1 MISENYYNLKVFK
14 IKSLQTII
22 AMITEDKVTEIFCI
36 ADDFCKVFDAQMEK
50 YTIKSNS
57 KRRYHRESTISKA
70 EIMVK

>member
-1 MISENYYNLKVFK
+1 MVISENCCNFNVLK

-50 YTIKSNS
+50 YTIKA
-57 KRRYHRESTISKA
+57 I
-70 EIMVK
+70 